1 MAKFFVTY
9 GTGTNLAN
17 CYSVIEADEYDQARQ
32 KAFEVTEGKFAFI
45 YDEEQFFG
53 QIEKWDLTEV
63 ELQPQR
69 RNR

>member
-17 CYSVIEADEYDQARQ
+17 CYSVIEADGYEQARQ
-32 KAFEVTEGKFAFI
+32 KAFEVTEGRFAFM
-45 YDEEQFFG
+45 YDEWQFKG
-53 QIEKWDLTEV
+53 QPERYNLTEV

-69 RNR
+69 RNS